1 MYERSAIVLEK
12 YFNKVFGFNESNN
25 LKKLYNNYKKII
37 EETCKYQEI
46 IEEEEK
52 VIEQFD
58 QIANEIRSIQQEQKK
73 LYKSNIKL
81 EEDRNKLFDDLDEE
95 PALLEKKLEKIGQT
109 ILSNNERLE
118 ELKNGF
124 TENLNEFNERQKER
138 NKCSKTR
145 RLEEGAHIQLIEE
158 VRKELQEI
166 DVGKIKELKQFATA
180 ETLDDIKKE
189 IAEIMINN
197 GRDEKVKFNEDVVEK
212 SVNAR
217 TQIAQKEAE
226 AYISIYDKTRRLL
239 NEIENEDIKLD
250 KYQKT
255 LRDVS
260 VKLEFLKAEKEY
272 IVSFLDNERM
282 TAINGL
288 KAHKV
293 MMAEACEKF
302 ELDIEQFGNLY
313 QLVLREIA
321 GKSTKKAY
329 NELYN
334 KEYLKNIEEK
344 EKNFEEAINNIKLKA
359 GTIINSNYWR
369 IEGIKNIYEVFQN
382 EITTKFGK
390 DLSEYRLEELEEEIE
405 EEPEEQTY
413 YNSKEDTNESDEDL
427 LSYDFQ
433 EDEEDDLEAD
443 EEEYFDDDDDEEY
456 EEYEEDEESEDED
469 DYDEY
474 DDEDDYD
481 YDVNDEFDD
490 DEDMEE
496 ENDED
501 EKDEI
506 DDDLDE
512 DYEDIYDFDYDEDDE
527 EETETD
533 EEKYL
538 DDDNDYYDEH
548 SKKTEE
554 KIKHEK
560 TVLNKKENAS
570 QKNKNSKGLFNK
582 FFKDKNK

>member
-12 YFNKVFGFNESNN
+12 YFNKIFGFNEKNN
-25 LKKLYNNYKKII
+25 LKNLYNSYKNII

-52 VIEQFD
+52 QIEQFD
-58 QIANEIRSIQQEQKK
+58 QIANEIRNIQQEQKK

-81 EEDRNKLFDDLDEE
+81 EEDRNKLFDDLDED

-138 NKCSKTR
+138 NKCSKAR
-145 RLEEGAHIQLIEE
+145 RIEEGTHIQLIEGLK
-158 VRKELQEI
+158 KELQEI
-166 DVGKIKELKQFATA
+166 DINKIKELKQFASA

-197 GRDEKVKFNEDVVEK
+197 GKDEKVKFNEEVVEK

-217 TQIAQKEAE
+217 TKIAQKEAE
-226 AYISIYDKTRRLL
+226 SYISAYDKTRKLL

-293 MMAEACEKF
+293 MMVEACEKF
-302 ELDIEQFGNLY
+302 ELDIEQFENLY

-369 IEGIKNIYEVFQN
+369 IDGIKNIYEVFQN

-390 DLSEYRLEELEEEIE
+390 DLSEYQLEELEEEIE
-405 EEPEEQTY
+405 DEPEEPIY
-413 YNSKEDTNESDEDL
+413 ENLDDENYESDEDL
-427 LSYDFQ
+427 LSYDFP
-433 EDEEDDLEAD
+433 EDDD
-443 EEEYFDDDDDEEY
+443 ESEIDEKEEYFDDDDDEY
-456 EEYEEDEESEDED
+456 ADDEEDEEDLDEF
-469 DYDEY
+469 E
-474 DDEDDYD
+474 DDEDDEDLEEDDEEFFDDDDED
-481 YDVNDEFDD
+481 YYEEDRDEDEEDDDFFFDD
-490 DEDMEE
+490 DE
-496 ENDED
+496 ED
-501 EKDEI
+501 EEVKDN
-506 DDDLDE
+506 
-512 DYEDIYDFDYDEDDE
+512 
-527 EETETD
+527 
-533 EEKYL
+533 K
-538 DDDNDYYDEH
+538 N
-548 SKKTEE
+548 SKK
-554 KIKHEK
+554 
-560 TVLNKKENAS
+560 LENNS
-570 QKNKNSKGLFNK
+570 QKSKNSKGLFNK

>member
-12 YFNKVFGFNESNN
+12 YFNKIFGFNEKNN
-25 LKKLYNNYKKII
+25 LKNLYNSYKNII

-52 VIEQFD
+52 QIEQFD
-58 QIANEIRSIQQEQKK
+58 QIANEIRNIQQEQKK

-81 EEDRNKLFDDLDEE
+81 EEDRNKLFDDLDED

-138 NKCSKTR
+138 NKCSKAR
-145 RLEEGAHIQLIEE
+145 RIEEGTHIQLIEE
-158 VRKELQEI
+158 LKKELQEI
-166 DVGKIKELKQFATA
+166 DVNKIKELKQFASA
-180 ETLDDIKKE
+180 ETLDDMKKE

-197 GRDEKVKFNEDVVEK
+197 GKDEKVKFNEDVVEK

-217 TQIAQKEAE
+217 TKIAQKEAE
-226 AYISIYDKTRRLL
+226 SYILVYDKTKRLL

-293 MMAEACEKF
+293 MMVEACEKF
-302 ELDIEQFGNLY
+302 ELDIEQFENLY

-334 KEYLKNIEEK
+334 KKYLKNIEEK

-369 IEGIKNIYEVFQN
+369 IDGIKNIYEVFQN

-390 DLSEYRLEELEEEIE
+390 DLSEYQLEELEEEIE
-405 EEPEEQTY
+405 DEPEEPIY
-413 YNSKEDTNESDEDL
+413 EDLDNENYESDEDL
-427 LSYDFQ
+427 LSYDFP
-433 EDEEDDLEAD
+433 EDDDESEID
-443 EEEYFDDDDDEEY
+443 EEEEYFDDDDDEY
-456 EEYEEDEESEDED
+456 ADDEEDEEDLDEFENDED
-469 DYDEY
+469 NEDLEEDDEEFFDD
-474 DDEDDYD
+474 DDEDYYEEDS
-481 YDVNDEFDD
+481 DEDEEDDFFFDD
-490 DEDMEE
+490 DEDEE
-496 ENDED
+496 E
-501 EKDEI
+501 EKDT
-506 DDDLDE
+506 E
-512 DYEDIYDFDYDEDDE
+512 DN
-527 EETETD
+527 
-533 EEKYL
+533 K
-538 DDDNDYYDEH
+538 N
-548 SKKTEE
+548 SKKPE
-554 KIKHEK
+554 K
-560 TVLNKKENAS
+560 NS
-570 QKNKNSKGLFNK
+570 QKSKNSKGLFNK

>member
-12 YFNKVFGFNESNN
+12 YFNKIFGFNEKNN
-25 LKKLYNNYKKII
+25 LKNLYNSYKNII

-52 VIEQFD
+52 QIEQFD
-58 QIANEIRSIQQEQKK
+58 QIANEIRNIQQEQKK

-81 EEDRNKLFDDLDEE
+81 EEDRNKLFDDLDED

-138 NKCSKTR
+138 NKCSKAR
-145 RLEEGAHIQLIEE
+145 RIEEGTHIQLIEE
-158 VRKELQEI
+158 LKKELQEI
-166 DVGKIKELKQFATA
+166 DVNKIKELKQFASA

-189 IAEIMINN
+189 IAEIMISN
-197 GRDEKVKFNEDVVEK
+197 GKDEKVKFNEDVVEK

-217 TQIAQKEAE
+217 TKIAQKEAE
-226 AYISIYDKTRRLL
+226 SYILVYDKTKRLL

-302 ELDIEQFGNLY
+302 ELDIEQFENLY
-313 QLVLREIA
+313 QLILREIA
-321 GKSTKKAY
+321 GKSTKKVY

-369 IEGIKNIYEVFQN
+369 IDGIKNIYEVFQN

-390 DLSEYRLEELEEEIE
+390 DLSEYQLEELEEEIE
-405 EEPEEQTY
+405 DEPEETIY
-413 YNSKEDTNESDEDL
+413 EDLDNENYESDEDL
-427 LSYDFQ
+427 LSYDFPE
-433 EDEEDDLEAD
+433 EDESDVDE
-443 EEEYFDDDDDEEY
+443 EEEYFDDDDDEYSED
-456 EEYEEDEESEDED
+456 EEDEELDEFEEDEEDKDLED
-469 DYDEY
+469 DYE
-474 DDEDDYD
+474 
-481 YDVNDEFDD
+481 EFFDDD
-490 DEDMEE
+490 DEDYYEE
-496 ENDED
+496 DSEDDDFFFENDED
-501 EKDEI
+501 NEDEE
-506 DDDLDE
+506 DE
-512 DYEDIYDFDYDEDDE
+512 DVEDN
-527 EETETD
+527 
-533 EEKYL
+533 K
-538 DDDNDYYDEH
+538 N
-548 SKKTEE
+548 SKKS
-554 KIKHEK
+554 K
-560 TVLNKKENAS
+560 NNY
-570 QKNKNSKGLFNK
+570 QKSKNSKGLFNK

>member
-12 YFNKVFGFNESNN
+12 YFNKIFGFNEKNN
-25 LKKLYNNYKKII
+25 LKNLYNSYKNII

-52 VIEQFD
+52 QIEQFD
-58 QIANEIRSIQQEQKK
+58 QIANEIRNIQQEQKK

-81 EEDRNKLFDDLDEE
+81 EEDRNKLFDDLDED

-138 NKCSKTR
+138 NKCSKAR
-145 RLEEGAHIQLIEE
+145 RIEEGTHIQLIEE
-158 VRKELQEI
+158 LKKELQEI
-166 DVGKIKELKQFATA
+166 DVNKIKELKQFASA
-180 ETLDDIKKE
+180 ETLDDMKKE

-197 GRDEKVKFNEDVVEK
+197 GKDEKVKFNEDVVEK

-217 TQIAQKEAE
+217 TKIAQKEAE
-226 AYISIYDKTRRLL
+226 SYILVYDKTKRLL
-239 NEIENEDIKLD
+239 NEIENEDIKLE

-293 MMAEACEKF
+293 MMVEACEKF
-302 ELDIEQFGNLY
+302 ELDIEQFENLY

-369 IEGIKNIYEVFQN
+369 IDGIKNIYEVLQN

-390 DLSEYRLEELEEEIE
+390 DLSEYQLEELEEEIE
-405 EEPEEQTY
+405 DEPEEPIY
-413 YNSKEDTNESDEDL
+413 EDLDDEDYESDEDL
-427 LSYDFQ
+427 LSYDFP
-433 EDEEDDLEAD
+433 EDDDESEID
-443 EEEYFDDDDDEEY
+443 EEEEYFDDDDDEY
-456 EEYEEDEESEDED
+456 ADDEEDEEDL
-469 DYDEY
+469 
-474 DDEDDYD
+474 
-481 YDVNDEFDD
+481 DEFDD
-490 DEDMEE
+490 DED
-496 ENDED
+496 D
-501 EKDEI
+501 KDLE
-506 DDDLDE
+506 
-512 DYEDIYDFDYDEDDE
+512 EDDE
-527 EETETD
+527 EFFDDDDEDYYEEDSEDDEDDDFFFDDD
-533 EEKYL
+533 EE
-538 DDDNDYYDEH
+538 DEEVEDNKN
-548 SKKTEE
+548 SKK
-554 KIKHEK
+554 
-560 TVLNKKENAS
+560 LENNS
-570 QKNKNSKGLFNK
+570 QKTKNSKGLFNK

>member
-12 YFNKVFGFNESNN
+12 YFNKIFGFNEKNN
-25 LKKLYNNYKKII
+25 LKNLYNSYKNII

-52 VIEQFD
+52 QIEQFD
-58 QIANEIRSIQQEQKK
+58 QIANEIRNIQQEQKK

-81 EEDRNKLFDDLDEE
+81 EEDRNKLFDDLDED

-138 NKCSKTR
+138 NKCSKAR
-145 RLEEGAHIQLIEE
+145 RIEEGTHIQLIEE
-158 VRKELQEI
+158 LKKELQEI
-166 DVGKIKELKQFATA
+166 DVNKIKELKQFASA

-189 IAEIMINN
+189 IAEIMISN
-197 GRDEKVKFNEDVVEK
+197 GKDEKVKFNEDVVEK

-217 TQIAQKEAE
+217 TKIAQKEAE
-226 AYISIYDKTRRLL
+226 SYILVYDKTKRLL

-302 ELDIEQFGNLY
+302 ELDIEQFENLY

-369 IEGIKNIYEVFQN
+369 IDGIKNIYEVFQN

-390 DLSEYRLEELEEEIE
+390 DLSEYQLEELEEEIE
-405 EEPEEQTY
+405 DEPEEPIY
-413 YNSKEDTNESDEDL
+413 ENLDDENYENDEDL
-427 LSYDFQ
+427 LSYDFP
-433 EDEEDDLEAD
+433 EDDDESEID
-443 EEEYFDDDDDEEY
+443 EEEEYFDDDDDEY
-456 EEYEEDEESEDED
+456 ADDEEDEEDLDEF
-469 DYDEY
+469 E
-474 DDEDDYD
+474 DDEDDEDLEEDDEEFFDDDDED
-481 YDVNDEFDD
+481 YYEEDSDEDEEDDDSFFDD
-490 DEDMEE
+490 DE
-496 ENDED
+496 ED
-501 EKDEI
+501 EEV
-506 DDDLDE
+506 E
-512 DYEDIYDFDYDEDDE
+512 DN
-527 EETETD
+527 
-533 EEKYL
+533 K
-538 DDDNDYYDEH
+538 N
-548 SKKTEE
+548 SKK
-554 KIKHEK
+554 
-560 TVLNKKENAS
+560 LENNS
-570 QKNKNSKGLFNK
+570 QKSKNSKGLFNK

>member
-12 YFNKVFGFNESNN
+12 YFNKIFGFNEKNN
-25 LKKLYNNYKKII
+25 LKNLYNSYKNII

-52 VIEQFD
+52 QIEQFD
-58 QIANEIRSIQQEQKK
+58 QIANEIRNIQQEQKK

-81 EEDRNKLFDDLDEE
+81 EEDRNKLFDDLDED

-138 NKCSKTR
+138 NKCSKAR
-145 RLEEGAHIQLIEE
+145 RIEEGTHIQLIEE
-158 VRKELQEI
+158 LKKELQEI
-166 DVGKIKELKQFATA
+166 DVNKIKELKQFASA

-189 IAEIMINN
+189 IAEIMISN
-197 GRDEKVKFNEDVVEK
+197 GKDEKVKFNEDVVEK

-217 TQIAQKEAE
+217 TKIAQKEAE
-226 AYISIYDKTRRLL
+226 SYILVYDKTKRLL
-239 NEIENEDIKLD
+239 NEIENEDVKLD

-302 ELDIEQFGNLY
+302 ELDIEQFENLY

-369 IEGIKNIYEVFQN
+369 IDGIKNIYEVFQN

-390 DLSEYRLEELEEEIE
+390 DLSEYQLEELEEEIE
-405 EEPEEQTY
+405 DEPEEPIY
-413 YNSKEDTNESDEDL
+413 ENLDDENYESDEDL
-427 LSYDFQ
+427 LSYDFP
-433 EDEEDDLEAD
+433 EDDDESEID
-443 EEEYFDDDDDEEY
+443 EEEEYFDDDDDEYADDKEDEEDLDEFEDDEDDEDLEEDDEEFFDDDDEDYY
-456 EEYEEDEESEDED
+456 EEDSDEDEEDDDFFFDDDEEDEE
-469 DYDEY
+469 
-474 DDEDDYD
+474 
-481 YDVNDEFDD
+481 V
-490 DEDMEE
+490 
-496 ENDED
+496 
-501 EKDEI
+501 KDN
-506 DDDLDE
+506 
-512 DYEDIYDFDYDEDDE
+512 
-527 EETETD
+527 
-533 EEKYL
+533 K
-538 DDDNDYYDEH
+538 N
-548 SKKTEE
+548 SKK
-554 KIKHEK
+554 
-560 TVLNKKENAS
+560 LENNS
-570 QKNKNSKGLFNK
+570 QKSKNSKGLFNK

>member
-12 YFNKVFGFNESNN
+12 YFNKIFGFNEKNN
-25 LKKLYNNYKKII
+25 LKNLYNSYKNII

-52 VIEQFD
+52 QIEQFD
-58 QIANEIRSIQQEQKK
+58 QIANEIRNIQQEQKK

-81 EEDRNKLFDDLDEE
+81 EEDRNKLFDDLDED

-138 NKCSKTR
+138 NKCSKAR
-145 RLEEGAHIQLIEE
+145 RIEEGTHIQLIEGLK
-158 VRKELQEI
+158 KELQEI
-166 DVGKIKELKQFATA
+166 DVNKIKELKQFASA
-180 ETLDDIKKE
+180 ETLDDMKKE

-197 GRDEKVKFNEDVVEK
+197 GKDEKVKFNEDVVEK

-217 TQIAQKEAE
+217 TKIAQKEAE
-226 AYISIYDKTRRLL
+226 SYILVYDKTKRLL
-239 NEIENEDIKLD
+239 NEIENEDVKLD

-293 MMAEACEKF
+293 MMVEACEKF
-302 ELDIEQFGNLY
+302 ELDIEQFENLY

-369 IEGIKNIYEVFQN
+369 IDGIKNIYEVFQN

-390 DLSEYRLEELEEEIE
+390 DLSEYQLEELEEEIE
-405 EEPEEQTY
+405 DEPEEPIY
-413 YNSKEDTNESDEDL
+413 ENLDDENYESDEDL
-427 LSYDFQ
+427 LSYDFP
-433 EDEEDDLEAD
+433 EDDDESEID
-443 EEEYFDDDDDEEY
+443 EEEEYFDDDDDEY
-456 EEYEEDEESEDED
+456 ADDEEDEEDLDEF
-469 DYDEY
+469 E
-474 DDEDDYD
+474 DDEDDEDLEEDDEEFFDDDDED
-481 YDVNDEFDD
+481 YYEEDSEEDEEDDDFFFDD
-490 DEDMEE
+490 DE
-496 ENDED
+496 ED
-501 EKDEI
+501 EEVKDN
-506 DDDLDE
+506 
-512 DYEDIYDFDYDEDDE
+512 
-527 EETETD
+527 
-533 EEKYL
+533 K
-538 DDDNDYYDEH
+538 N
-548 SKKTEE
+548 SKK
-554 KIKHEK
+554 
-560 TVLNKKENAS
+560 LENNS
-570 QKNKNSKGLFNK
+570 QKSKNSKGLFNK

>member
-12 YFNKVFGFNESNN
+12 YFNKIFGFNEKNN
-25 LKKLYNNYKKII
+25 LKNLYNSYKNII

-52 VIEQFD
+52 QIEQFD
-58 QIANEIRSIQQEQKK
+58 QIANEIRNIQQEQKK

-81 EEDRNKLFDDLDEE
+81 EEDRNKLFDDLDED

-138 NKCSKTR
+138 NKCSKAR
-145 RLEEGAHIQLIEE
+145 RIEEGTHIQLIEE
-158 VRKELQEI
+158 LKKELQEI
-166 DVGKIKELKQFATA
+166 DVNKIKELKQFASA

-189 IAEIMINN
+189 IAEIMISN
-197 GRDEKVKFNEDVVEK
+197 GKDEKVKFNEDVVEK

-217 TQIAQKEAE
+217 TKIAQKEAE
-226 AYISIYDKTRRLL
+226 SYILVYDKTKRLL

-302 ELDIEQFGNLY
+302 ELDIEQFENLY

-369 IEGIKNIYEVFQN
+369 IDGIKNIYEVFQN

-390 DLSEYRLEELEEEIE
+390 DLSEYQLEELEEEIE
-405 EEPEEQTY
+405 DEPEETIY
-413 YNSKEDTNESDEDL
+413 EDLDNENYESDEDL
-427 LSYDFQ
+427 LSYDFPE
-433 EDEEDDLEAD
+433 EDESDVDE
-443 EEEYFDDDDDEEY
+443 EEEYFDDDDDEYSED
-456 EEYEEDEESEDED
+456 EEDEELDEFEEDEEDKDLED
-469 DYDEY
+469 DYE
-474 DDEDDYD
+474 
-481 YDVNDEFDD
+481 EFFDDD
-490 DEDMEE
+490 DEDYYEE
-496 ENDED
+496 DSEDDDFFFENDED
-501 EKDEI
+501 NEDEE
-506 DDDLDE
+506 DE
-512 DYEDIYDFDYDEDDE
+512 DVEDN
-527 EETETD
+527 
-533 EEKYL
+533 K
-538 DDDNDYYDEH
+538 N
-548 SKKTEE
+548 SKKS
-554 KIKHEK
+554 K
-560 TVLNKKENAS
+560 NNY
-570 QKNKNSKGLFNK
+570 QKSKNSKGLFNK

>member
-12 YFNKVFGFNESNN
+12 YFNKIFGFNEKNN
-25 LKKLYNNYKKII
+25 LKNLYNSYKNII

-52 VIEQFD
+52 QIEQFD
-58 QIANEIRSIQQEQKK
+58 QIANQIRNIQQEQKK

-81 EEDRNKLFDDLDEE
+81 EEDRNKLFDDLDED

-109 ILSNNERLE
+109 VLSNNERLE
-118 ELKNGF
+118 ELKNEF

-145 RLEEGAHIQLIEE
+145 RIEEGTHIQLIEGLK
-158 VRKELQEI
+158 KELQEI
-166 DVGKIKELKQFATA
+166 DINKIKELKQFASA
-180 ETLDDIKKE
+180 ETLDDMKKE

-197 GRDEKVKFNEDVVEK
+197 GKDERIPFNKDVIQNAVETR
-212 SVNAR
+212 AD
-217 TQIAQKEAE
+217 IAKKEAE
-226 AYISIYDKTRRLL
+226 CYINAYEKTKRLIA
-239 NEIENEDIKLD
+239 EINNDDVKLD
-250 KYQKT
+250 KYTKT

-302 ELDIEQFGNLY
+302 ELDIEQFENLY

-369 IEGIKNIYEVFQN
+369 IDGIKNIYEVFQN

-390 DLSEYRLEELEEEIE
+390 DLSEYQLEELEEEIE
-405 EEPEEQTY
+405 DEPEEPIY
-413 YNSKEDTNESDEDL
+413 EDLDDENYESDEDL
-427 LSYDFQ
+427 LSYDFP
-433 EDEEDDLEAD
+433 EDDD
-443 EEEYFDDDDDEEY
+443 ESEVDEDEEYFDDDEY
-456 EEYEEDEESEDED
+456 SEDEEDEEDLDEFDDNEDDKDLEEDDEEFFDDDDED
-469 DYDEY
+469 YYEEDSE
-474 DDEDDYD
+474 DDEDDD
-481 YDVNDEFDD
+481 FFFDD
-490 DEDMEE
+490 DE
-496 ENDED
+496 ED
-501 EKDEI
+501 EEV
-506 DDDLDE
+506 E
-512 DYEDIYDFDYDEDDE
+512 DN
-527 EETETD
+527 
-533 EEKYL
+533 K
-538 DDDNDYYDEH
+538 N
-548 SKKTEE
+548 SKK
-554 KIKHEK
+554 
-560 TVLNKKENAS
+560 LENNS
-570 QKNKNSKGLFNK
+570 QKSKNSKGLFNK

>member
-12 YFNKVFGFNESNN
+12 YFNKIFGFNEKNN
-25 LKKLYNNYKKII
+25 LKNLYNSYKNII

-52 VIEQFD
+52 QIEQFD
-58 QIANEIRSIQQEQKK
+58 QIANEIRNIQQEQKK

-81 EEDRNKLFDDLDEE
+81 EEDRNKLFDDLDED
-95 PALLEKKLEKIGQT
+95 PALLEKKLEKIGQI

-138 NKCSKTR
+138 NKCSKSR
-145 RLEEGAHIQLIEE
+145 RLEESAHIQLIEE
-158 VRKELQEI
+158 VKKELQEI
-166 DVGKIKELKQFATA
+166 DINKIKELKQFASA
-180 ETLDDIKKE
+180 ETLDDMKKE

-197 GRDEKVKFNEDVVEK
+197 GKDEKVKFNEDVVEK

-217 TQIAQKEAE
+217 TKIAQKEAE
-226 AYISIYDKTRRLL
+226 SYILVYDKTKRLL
-239 NEIENEDIKLD
+239 NEIENEDVKLD

-302 ELDIEQFGNLY
+302 ELDIEQFENLY

-369 IEGIKNIYEVFQN
+369 IDGIKNIYEVFQN

-390 DLSEYRLEELEEEIE
+390 DLSEYQLEELEEEIE
-405 EEPEEQTY
+405 DEPEEPIY
-413 YNSKEDTNESDEDL
+413 ENLDDENYESDEDL
-427 LSYDFQ
+427 LSYDFP
-433 EDEEDDLEAD
+433 EDDDESEID
-443 EEEYFDDDDDEEY
+443 EEEEYFDDDDDEYADDKEDEEDLDEFEDDEDDEDLEEDDEEFFDDDDEDYY
-456 EEYEEDEESEDED
+456 EEDSDEDEEDDDFFFDDDEEDEE
-469 DYDEY
+469 
-474 DDEDDYD
+474 
-481 YDVNDEFDD
+481 V
-490 DEDMEE
+490 
-496 ENDED
+496 
-501 EKDEI
+501 KDN
-506 DDDLDE
+506 
-512 DYEDIYDFDYDEDDE
+512 
-527 EETETD
+527 
-533 EEKYL
+533 K
-538 DDDNDYYDEH
+538 N
-548 SKKTEE
+548 SKK
-554 KIKHEK
+554 
-560 TVLNKKENAS
+560 LENNS
-570 QKNKNSKGLFNK
+570 QKSKNSKGLFNK

>member
-12 YFNKVFGFNESNN
+12 YFNKIFGFNEKNN
-25 LKKLYNNYKKII
+25 LKNLYNSYKNII

-52 VIEQFD
+52 QIEQFD

-81 EEDRNKLFDDLDEE
+81 EEDRNKLFDDLDED

-138 NKCSKTR
+138 NKCSKAR
-145 RLEEGAHIQLIEE
+145 RIEEGTHIQLIEGLK
-158 VRKELQEI
+158 KELQEI
-166 DVGKIKELKQFATA
+166 DINKIKELKQFASA

-197 GRDEKVKFNEDVVEK
+197 GKDEKVKFNEEVVEK

-217 TQIAQKEAE
+217 TKIAQKEAE
-226 AYISIYDKTRRLL
+226 SYISAYDKTRKLL

-293 MMAEACEKF
+293 MMVEACEKF
-302 ELDIEQFGNLY
+302 ELDIEQFENLY

-369 IEGIKNIYEVFQN
+369 IDGIKNIYEVFQN

-390 DLSEYRLEELEEEIE
+390 DLSEYQLEELEEEIE
-405 EEPEEQTY
+405 DEPEEPIY
-413 YNSKEDTNESDEDL
+413 ENLDDENYESDEDL
-427 LSYDFQ
+427 LSYDFP
-433 EDEEDDLEAD
+433 EDDDESEID
-443 EEEYFDDDDDEEY
+443 EEEEYFDDDDDEY
-456 EEYEEDEESEDED
+456 ADDEEDEEDLDEF
-469 DYDEY
+469 E
-474 DDEDDYD
+474 DDEDDEDLEEDDEEFFDDDDED
-481 YDVNDEFDD
+481 YYEEDSDEDEEDDDFFFDD
-490 DEDMEE
+490 DE
-496 ENDED
+496 ED
-501 EKDEI
+501 EEV
-506 DDDLDE
+506 E
-512 DYEDIYDFDYDEDDE
+512 DN
-527 EETETD
+527 
-533 EEKYL
+533 K
-538 DDDNDYYDEH
+538 N
-548 SKKTEE
+548 SKK
-554 KIKHEK
+554 
-560 TVLNKKENAS
+560 LENNS
-570 QKNKNSKGLFNK
+570 QKSKNSKGLFNK

>member
-12 YFNKVFGFNESNN
+12 YFNKIFGFNEKNN
-25 LKKLYNNYKKII
+25 LKNLYNSYKNII

-52 VIEQFD
+52 QIEQFD
-58 QIANEIRSIQQEQKK
+58 QIANEIRNIQQEQKK

-81 EEDRNKLFDDLDEE
+81 EEDRNKLFDDLDED

-138 NKCSKTR
+138 NKCSKAR
-145 RLEEGAHIQLIEE
+145 RIEEGTHIQLIEE
-158 VRKELQEI
+158 LKKELQEI
-166 DVGKIKELKQFATA
+166 DVNKIKELKQFASA
-180 ETLDDIKKE
+180 ETLDDMKKE

-197 GRDEKVKFNEDVVEK
+197 GKDEKVKFNEDVVEK

-217 TQIAQKEAE
+217 TKIAQKEAE
-226 AYISIYDKTRRLL
+226 SYILVYDKTKRLL
-239 NEIENEDIKLD
+239 NEIENEDIKLE

-293 MMAEACEKF
+293 MMVEACEKF
-302 ELDIEQFGNLY
+302 ELDIEQFENLY

-369 IEGIKNIYEVFQN
+369 IDGIKNIYEVFQN

-390 DLSEYRLEELEEEIE
+390 DLSEYQLEELEEEIE
-405 EEPEEQTY
+405 DEPEEPIY
-413 YNSKEDTNESDEDL
+413 ENLDDENYESDEDL
-427 LSYDFQ
+427 LSYDFP
-433 EDEEDDLEAD
+433 EDDDESEID
-443 EEEYFDDDDDEEY
+443 EEEEYFDDDDDEYADDKEDEEDLDEFEDDEDLEEDDEEFFDDDDEDYY
-456 EEYEEDEESEDED
+456 EEDSDEDEEDDDFFFDDDEEDEE
-469 DYDEY
+469 
-474 DDEDDYD
+474 
-481 YDVNDEFDD
+481 V
-490 DEDMEE
+490 
-496 ENDED
+496 
-501 EKDEI
+501 KDN
-506 DDDLDE
+506 
-512 DYEDIYDFDYDEDDE
+512 
-527 EETETD
+527 
-533 EEKYL
+533 K
-538 DDDNDYYDEH
+538 N
-548 SKKTEE
+548 SKK
-554 KIKHEK
+554 
-560 TVLNKKENAS
+560 LENNS
-570 QKNKNSKGLFNK
+570 QKSKNSKGLFNK

>member
-12 YFNKVFGFNESNN
+12 YFNKIFGFNEKNN
-25 LKKLYNNYKKII
+25 LKNLYNSYKNII

-52 VIEQFD
+52 QIEQFD
-58 QIANEIRSIQQEQKK
+58 QIANEIRNIQQEQKK
-73 LYKSNIKL
+73 IYKSNIKL
-81 EEDRNKLFDDLDEE
+81 EEDRNKLFDDLDED

-138 NKCSKTR
+138 NKCSKAR
-145 RLEEGAHIQLIEE
+145 RIEEGTHIQLIEGLK
-158 VRKELQEI
+158 KELQEI
-166 DVGKIKELKQFATA
+166 DVNKIKELKQFASA
-180 ETLDDIKKE
+180 ETLDDMKKE

-197 GRDEKVKFNEDVVEK
+197 GKDEKVKFNEDVVEK

-217 TQIAQKEAE
+217 TKIAQKEAE
-226 AYISIYDKTRRLL
+226 SYILVYDKTKRLL
-239 NEIENEDIKLD
+239 NEIENEDIKLE

-293 MMAEACEKF
+293 MMVEACEKF
-302 ELDIEQFGNLY
+302 ELDIEQFENLY

-369 IEGIKNIYEVFQN
+369 IDGIKNIYEVFQN

-390 DLSEYRLEELEEEIE
+390 DLSEYQLEELEEEIE
-405 EEPEEQTY
+405 DEPEEPIY
-413 YNSKEDTNESDEDL
+413 ENLDDENYESDEDL
-427 LSYDFQ
+427 LSYDFP
-433 EDEEDDLEAD
+433 EDDDESEID
-443 EEEYFDDDDDEEY
+443 EEEEYFDDDDDEY
-456 EEYEEDEESEDED
+456 ADDEEDEEDLDEF
-469 DYDEY
+469 E
-474 DDEDDYD
+474 DDEDDEDLEEDDEEFFDDDDED
-481 YDVNDEFDD
+481 YYEEDSDEDEEDDDFFFDD
-490 DEDMEE
+490 DE
-496 ENDED
+496 ED
-501 EKDEI
+501 EEV
-506 DDDLDE
+506 E
-512 DYEDIYDFDYDEDDE
+512 DN
-527 EETETD
+527 
-533 EEKYL
+533 K
-538 DDDNDYYDEH
+538 N
-548 SKKTEE
+548 SKK
-554 KIKHEK
+554 
-560 TVLNKKENAS
+560 LENNS
-570 QKNKNSKGLFNK
+570 QKSKNSKGLFNK

>member
-12 YFNKVFGFNESNN
+12 YFNKIFGFNEKNN
-25 LKKLYNNYKKII
+25 LKNLYNSYKNII

-52 VIEQFD
+52 QIEQFD
-58 QIANEIRSIQQEQKK
+58 QIANEIRNIQQEQKK

-81 EEDRNKLFDDLDEE
+81 EEDRNKLFDDLDED

-138 NKCSKTR
+138 NKCSKSR
-145 RLEEGAHIQLIEE
+145 RLEESAHIQLIEE
-158 VRKELQEI
+158 VKKELQEI
-166 DVGKIKELKQFATA
+166 DINKIKELKQFASA
-180 ETLDDIKKE
+180 ETLDDMKKE

-197 GRDEKVKFNEDVVEK
+197 GKDEKVKFNENVVEK

-217 TQIAQKEAE
+217 TKIAQKEAE
-226 AYISIYDKTRRLL
+226 SYILVYDKTKRLL
-239 NEIENEDIKLD
+239 NEIENEDVKLD

-302 ELDIEQFGNLY
+302 ELDIEQFENLY

-369 IEGIKNIYEVFQN
+369 IDGIKNIYEVFQN

-390 DLSEYRLEELEEEIE
+390 DLSEYQLEELEEEIE
-405 EEPEEQTY
+405 DEPEEPIY
-413 YNSKEDTNESDEDL
+413 ENLDDENYESDEDL
-427 LSYDFQ
+427 LSYDFP
-433 EDEEDDLEAD
+433 EDDDESEID
-443 EEEYFDDDDDEEY
+443 EEEEYFDDDDDEYADDKED
-456 EEYEEDEESEDED
+456 EEDLDEFEDDEDDEDLEEDDEEFFDDDDEDYYEEDEE
-469 DYDEY
+469 
-474 DDEDDYD
+474 
-481 YDVNDEFDD
+481 V
-490 DEDMEE
+490 
-496 ENDED
+496 
-501 EKDEI
+501 KDN
-506 DDDLDE
+506 
-512 DYEDIYDFDYDEDDE
+512 
-527 EETETD
+527 
-533 EEKYL
+533 K
-538 DDDNDYYDEH
+538 N
-548 SKKTEE
+548 SKK
-554 KIKHEK
+554 
-560 TVLNKKENAS
+560 LENNS
-570 QKNKNSKGLFNK
+570 QKSKNSKGLFNK

>member
-12 YFNKVFGFNESNN
+12 YFNKIFGFNEKNN
-25 LKKLYNNYKKII
+25 LKNLYNSYKNII

-52 VIEQFD
+52 QIEQFD
-58 QIANEIRSIQQEQKK
+58 QIANEIRNIQQEQKK

-81 EEDRNKLFDDLDEE
+81 EEDRNKLFDDLDED

-138 NKCSKTR
+138 NKCSKAR
-145 RLEEGAHIQLIEE
+145 RIEEGTHIQLIEE
-158 VRKELQEI
+158 LKKELQEI
-166 DVGKIKELKQFATA
+166 DVNKIKELKQFASA
-180 ETLDDIKKE
+180 ETLDDMKKE

-197 GRDEKVKFNEDVVEK
+197 GKDEKVKFNEDVVEK

-217 TQIAQKEAE
+217 TKIAQKEAE
-226 AYISIYDKTRRLL
+226 SYILVYDKTKRLL
-239 NEIENEDIKLD
+239 NEIENEDIKLE

-293 MMAEACEKF
+293 MMVEACEKF
-302 ELDIEQFGNLY
+302 ELDIEQFENLY

-369 IEGIKNIYEVFQN
+369 IDGIKNIYEVFQN

-390 DLSEYRLEELEEEIE
+390 DLSEYQLEELEEEIE
-405 EEPEEQTY
+405 DEPEEPIY
-413 YNSKEDTNESDEDL
+413 EDLDDENYESDEDL
-427 LSYDFQ
+427 LSYDFP
-433 EDEEDDLEAD
+433 EDDDESEID
-443 EEEYFDDDDDEEY
+443 EEEEYFDDDDDEY
-456 EEYEEDEESEDED
+456 DDDEEDEEDL
-469 DYDEY
+469 
-474 DDEDDYD
+474 
-481 YDVNDEFDD
+481 DEFDD
-490 DEDMEE
+490 DED
-496 ENDED
+496 D
-501 EKDEI
+501 KDLE
-506 DDDLDE
+506 
-512 DYEDIYDFDYDEDDE
+512 EDDE
-527 EETETD
+527 EFFDDDDEDYYEEDSEDDEDDDFFFDDD
-533 EEKYL
+533 EE
-538 DDDNDYYDEH
+538 DEEVEDNKN
-548 SKKTEE
+548 SKK
-554 KIKHEK
+554 
-560 TVLNKKENAS
+560 LENNS
-570 QKNKNSKGLFNK
+570 QKTKNSKGLFNK

>member
-12 YFNKVFGFNESNN
+12 YFNKIFGFNEKNN
-25 LKKLYNNYKKII
+25 LKNLYNSYKNII

-46 IEEEEK
+46 IGEEEK
-52 VIEQFD
+52 QIEQFD
-58 QIANEIRSIQQEQKK
+58 QIANEIRNIQQEQKK

-81 EEDRNKLFDDLDEE
+81 EEDRNKLFDDLDED

-138 NKCSKTR
+138 NKCSKAR
-145 RLEEGAHIQLIEE
+145 RIEEGTHIQLIEE
-158 VRKELQEI
+158 LKKELQEI
-166 DVGKIKELKQFATA
+166 DVNKIKELKQFASA

-189 IAEIMINN
+189 IAEIMISN
-197 GRDEKVKFNEDVVEK
+197 GKDEKVKFNEDVVEK

-217 TQIAQKEAE
+217 TKIAQKEAE
-226 AYISIYDKTRRLL
+226 SYILVYDKTKRLL
-239 NEIENEDIKLD
+239 NEIENEDVKLD

-302 ELDIEQFGNLY
+302 ELDIEQFENLY

-369 IEGIKNIYEVFQN
+369 IDGIKNIYEVFQN

-390 DLSEYRLEELEEEIE
+390 DLSEYQLEELEEEIE
-405 EEPEEQTY
+405 DEPEEPIY
-413 YNSKEDTNESDEDL
+413 ENLDDENYESDEDL
-427 LSYDFQ
+427 LSYDFP
-433 EDEEDDLEAD
+433 EDDD
-443 EEEYFDDDDDEEY
+443 ESEIDEKEEYFDDDDDEY
-456 EEYEEDEESEDED
+456 ADDEEDEEDLDEF
-469 DYDEY
+469 E
-474 DDEDDYD
+474 DDEDDEDLEEDDEEFFDDDDED
-481 YDVNDEFDD
+481 YYEEDRDEDEEDDDFFFDD
-490 DEDMEE
+490 DE
-496 ENDED
+496 ED
-501 EKDEI
+501 EEVKDN
-506 DDDLDE
+506 
-512 DYEDIYDFDYDEDDE
+512 
-527 EETETD
+527 
-533 EEKYL
+533 K
-538 DDDNDYYDEH
+538 N
-548 SKKTEE
+548 SKK
-554 KIKHEK
+554 
-560 TVLNKKENAS
+560 LENNS
-570 QKNKNSKGLFNK
+570 QKSKNSKGLFNK

>member
-12 YFNKVFGFNESNN
+12 YFNKIFGFNEKNN
-25 LKKLYNNYKKII
+25 LKNLYNSYKNII

-52 VIEQFD
+52 QIEQFD
-58 QIANEIRSIQQEQKK
+58 QIANEIRNIQQEQKK

-81 EEDRNKLFDDLDEE
+81 EEDRNKLFDDLDED

-138 NKCSKTR
+138 NKCSKAR
-145 RLEEGAHIQLIEE
+145 RIEEGTHIQLIEE
-158 VRKELQEI
+158 LKKELQEI
-166 DVGKIKELKQFATA
+166 DVNKIKELKQFASA

-189 IAEIMINN
+189 IAEIMISN
-197 GRDEKVKFNEDVVEK
+197 GKDEKVKFNEDVVEK

-217 TQIAQKEAE
+217 TKIAQKEAE
-226 AYISIYDKTRRLL
+226 SYILVYDKTKRLL

-302 ELDIEQFGNLY
+302 ELDIEQFENLY

-369 IEGIKNIYEVFQN
+369 IDGIKNIYEVFQN

-390 DLSEYRLEELEEEIE
+390 DLSEYQLEELEEEIE
-405 EEPEEQTY
+405 DEPEEPIY
-413 YNSKEDTNESDEDL
+413 EDLDDENYENDEEL
-427 LSYDFQ
+427 LSYDFP
-433 EDEEDDLEAD
+433 EEDDESEVD
-443 EEEYFDDDDDEEY
+443 EEEEYFDDDDDEYADDEYADDEDDEDLEEDDEEFFDDDDEDYY
-456 EEYEEDEESEDED
+456 EEDSDEDEEDDDSFFDDDEEDEE
-469 DYDEY
+469 
-474 DDEDDYD
+474 
-481 YDVNDEFDD
+481 V
-490 DEDMEE
+490 
-496 ENDED
+496 
-501 EKDEI
+501 KDN
-506 DDDLDE
+506 
-512 DYEDIYDFDYDEDDE
+512 
-527 EETETD
+527 
-533 EEKYL
+533 K
-538 DDDNDYYDEH
+538 N
-548 SKKTEE
+548 SKK
-554 KIKHEK
+554 
-560 TVLNKKENAS
+560 LENNS
-570 QKNKNSKGLFNK
+570 QKSKNSKGLFNK

>member
-12 YFNKVFGFNESNN
+12 YFNKIFGFNEKNN
-25 LKKLYNNYKKII
+25 LKNLYNSYKNII

-52 VIEQFD
+52 QIEQFD
-58 QIANEIRSIQQEQKK
+58 QIANEIRNIQLEQKK

-81 EEDRNKLFDDLDEE
+81 EEDRNKLFDDLDED

-138 NKCSKTR
+138 NKCSKAR
-145 RLEEGAHIQLIEE
+145 RIEEGTHIQLIEE
-158 VRKELQEI
+158 LKKELQEI
-166 DVGKIKELKQFATA
+166 DVNKIKELKQFASA

-189 IAEIMINN
+189 IAEIMISN
-197 GRDEKVKFNEDVVEK
+197 GKDEKVKFNEDVVEK

-217 TQIAQKEAE
+217 TKIAQKEAE
-226 AYISIYDKTRRLL
+226 SYILVYDKTKRLL
-239 NEIENEDIKLD
+239 NEIENEDVKLD

-302 ELDIEQFGNLY
+302 ELDIEQFENLY

-369 IEGIKNIYEVFQN
+369 IDGIKNIYEVFQN

-390 DLSEYRLEELEEEIE
+390 DLSEYQLEELEEEIE
-405 EEPEEQTY
+405 DEPEEPIY
-413 YNSKEDTNESDEDL
+413 ENLDDENYESDEDL
-427 LSYDFQ
+427 LSYDFP
-433 EDEEDDLEAD
+433 EDDD
-443 EEEYFDDDDDEEY
+443 ESEIDEKEEYFDDDDDEY
-456 EEYEEDEESEDED
+456 ADDEEDEEDLDEF
-469 DYDEY
+469 E
-474 DDEDDYD
+474 DDEDDEDLEEDDEEFFDDDDED
-481 YDVNDEFDD
+481 YYEEDRDEDEEDDDFFFDD
-490 DEDMEE
+490 DE
-496 ENDED
+496 ED
-501 EKDEI
+501 EEVKDN
-506 DDDLDE
+506 
-512 DYEDIYDFDYDEDDE
+512 
-527 EETETD
+527 
-533 EEKYL
+533 K
-538 DDDNDYYDEH
+538 N
-548 SKKTEE
+548 SKK
-554 KIKHEK
+554 
-560 TVLNKKENAS
+560 LENNS
-570 QKNKNSKGLFNK
+570 QKSKNSKGLFNK

>member
-12 YFNKVFGFNESNN
+12 YFNKIFGFNEKNN
-25 LKKLYNNYKKII
+25 LKNLYNSYKNII

-52 VIEQFD
+52 QIEQFD
-58 QIANEIRSIQQEQKK
+58 QIANEIRNIQQEQKK

-81 EEDRNKLFDDLDEE
+81 EEDRNKLFDDLDED

-138 NKCSKTR
+138 NKCSKAR
-145 RLEEGAHIQLIEE
+145 RIEEGTHIQMIEE
-158 VRKELQEI
+158 LKKELQEI
-166 DVGKIKELKQFATA
+166 DVNKIKELKQFASA

-189 IAEIMINN
+189 IAEIMISN
-197 GRDEKVKFNEDVVEK
+197 GKDEKVKFNEDVVEK

-217 TQIAQKEAE
+217 TKIAQKEAE
-226 AYISIYDKTRRLL
+226 SYILVYDKTKRLL

-302 ELDIEQFGNLY
+302 ELDIEQFENLY

-369 IEGIKNIYEVFQN
+369 IDGIKNIYEVFQN

-390 DLSEYRLEELEEEIE
+390 DLSEYQLEELEEEIE
-405 EEPEEQTY
+405 DEPEEPIY
-413 YNSKEDTNESDEDL
+413 EDLDDENYENDEEL
-427 LSYDFQ
+427 LSYDFP
-433 EDEEDDLEAD
+433 EEDDESEVD
-443 EEEYFDDDDDEEY
+443 EEEEYFDDDDDEY
-456 EEYEEDEESEDED
+456 ADDEEDEEDLDEF
-469 DYDEY
+469 E
-474 DDEDDYD
+474 DDEDDEDLEEDDEEFFDDDDED
-481 YDVNDEFDD
+481 YYEEDSDEDEEDDDFFFDD
-490 DEDMEE
+490 DE
-496 ENDED
+496 ED
-501 EKDEI
+501 EEVKDN
-506 DDDLDE
+506 
-512 DYEDIYDFDYDEDDE
+512 
-527 EETETD
+527 
-533 EEKYL
+533 K
-538 DDDNDYYDEH
+538 N
-548 SKKTEE
+548 SKK
-554 KIKHEK
+554 
-560 TVLNKKENAS
+560 LENNS
-570 QKNKNSKGLFNK
+570 QKSKNSKGLFNK

>member
-12 YFNKVFGFNESNN
+12 YFNKIFGFNEKNN
-25 LKKLYNNYKKII
+25 LKNLYNSYKNII

-52 VIEQFD
+52 QIEQFD
-58 QIANEIRSIQQEQKK
+58 QIANEIRNIQQEQKK
-73 LYKSNIKL
+73 IYKSNIKL
-81 EEDRNKLFDDLDEE
+81 EEDRNKLFDDLDED

-138 NKCSKTR
+138 NKCSKAR
-145 RLEEGAHIQLIEE
+145 RIEEGTHIQLIEGLK
-158 VRKELQEI
+158 KELQEI
-166 DVGKIKELKQFATA
+166 DVNKIKELKQFASA
-180 ETLDDIKKE
+180 ETLDDMKKE

-197 GRDEKVKFNEDVVEK
+197 GKDEKVKFNEDVVEK

-217 TQIAQKEAE
+217 TKIAQKEAE
-226 AYISIYDKTRRLL
+226 SYILVYDKTKRLL
-239 NEIENEDIKLD
+239 NEIENEDIKLE

-272 IVSFLDNERM
+272 SVSFLDNERM

-293 MMAEACEKF
+293 MMVEACEKF
-302 ELDIEQFGNLY
+302 ELDIEQFENLY

-369 IEGIKNIYEVFQN
+369 IDGIKNIYEVFQN

-390 DLSEYRLEELEEEIE
+390 DLSEYQLEELEEEIE
-405 EEPEEQTY
+405 DEPEEPIY
-413 YNSKEDTNESDEDL
+413 ENLDDENYESDEDL
-427 LSYDFQ
+427 LSYDFP
-433 EDEEDDLEAD
+433 EDDDESEID
-443 EEEYFDDDDDEEY
+443 EEEEYFDDADDEYADDEEDEEDLDEFEDDEDDEDLEEDDEEFFDDDDEDYYEEDSDEDEEDDDFFFDDDEE
-456 EEYEEDEESEDED
+456 DEEVED
-469 DYDEY
+469 
-474 DDEDDYD
+474 
-481 YDVNDEFDD
+481 NK
-490 DEDMEE
+490 
-496 ENDED
+496 N
-501 EKDEI
+501 
-506 DDDLDE
+506 
-512 DYEDIYDFDYDEDDE
+512 
-527 EETETD
+527 
-533 EEKYL
+533 
-538 DDDNDYYDEH
+538 
-548 SKKTEE
+548 SKK
-554 KIKHEK
+554 
-560 TVLNKKENAS
+560 LENNS
-570 QKNKNSKGLFNK
+570 QKSKNSKGLFNK

>member
-12 YFNKVFGFNESNN
+12 YFNKIFGFNEKNN
-25 LKKLYNNYKKII
+25 LKNLYNSYKNII

-52 VIEQFD
+52 QIEQFD
-58 QIANEIRSIQQEQKK
+58 QIANEIRNIQQEQKK

-81 EEDRNKLFDDLDEE
+81 EEDRNKLFDDLDED

-138 NKCSKTR
+138 NKCSKAR
-145 RLEEGAHIQLIEE
+145 RIEEGTHIQLIEE
-158 VRKELQEI
+158 LKKELQEI
-166 DVGKIKELKQFATA
+166 DVNKIKELKQFASA
-180 ETLDDIKKE
+180 ETLDDMKKE

-197 GRDEKVKFNEDVVEK
+197 GKDEKVKFNEDVVEK

-217 TQIAQKEAE
+217 TKIAQKEAE
-226 AYISIYDKTRRLL
+226 SYILVYDKTKRLL
-239 NEIENEDIKLD
+239 NEIENEDVKLD

-302 ELDIEQFGNLY
+302 ELDIEQFENLY

-344 EKNFEEAINNIKLKA
+344 EKSFEEAINNIKLKA

-369 IEGIKNIYEVFQN
+369 IDGIKNIYEVFQN

-390 DLSEYRLEELEEEIE
+390 DLSEYQLEELEEEIE
-405 EEPEEQTY
+405 DEPEEPIY
-413 YNSKEDTNESDEDL
+413 ENLDDENYESDEDL
-427 LSYDFQ
+427 LSYDFP
-433 EDEEDDLEAD
+433 EDDD
-443 EEEYFDDDDDEEY
+443 ESEIDEKEEYFDDDDDEY
-456 EEYEEDEESEDED
+456 ADDEEDEEDLDEF
-469 DYDEY
+469 E
-474 DDEDDYD
+474 DDEDDEDLEEDDEEFFDDDDED
-481 YDVNDEFDD
+481 YYEEDRDEDEEDDDFFFDD
-490 DEDMEE
+490 DE
-496 ENDED
+496 ED
-501 EKDEI
+501 EEVKDN
-506 DDDLDE
+506 
-512 DYEDIYDFDYDEDDE
+512 
-527 EETETD
+527 
-533 EEKYL
+533 K
-538 DDDNDYYDEH
+538 N
-548 SKKTEE
+548 SKK
-554 KIKHEK
+554 
-560 TVLNKKENAS
+560 LENNS
-570 QKNKNSKGLFNK
+570 QKSKNSKGLFNK

>member
-12 YFNKVFGFNESNN
+12 YFNKIFGFNEKNN
-25 LKKLYNNYKKII
+25 LKNLYNSYKNII

-52 VIEQFD
+52 QIEQFD
-58 QIANEIRSIQQEQKK
+58 QIANEIRNIQQEQKK
-73 LYKSNIKL
+73 IYKSNIKL
-81 EEDRNKLFDDLDEE
+81 EEDRNKLFDDLDED

-138 NKCSKTR
+138 NKCSKAR
-145 RLEEGAHIQLIEE
+145 RIEEGTHIQLIEGLK
-158 VRKELQEI
+158 KELQEI
-166 DVGKIKELKQFATA
+166 DVNKIKELKQFASA
-180 ETLDDIKKE
+180 ETLDDMKKE

-197 GRDEKVKFNEDVVEK
+197 GKDEKVKFNEDVVEK

-217 TQIAQKEAE
+217 TKIAQKEAE
-226 AYISIYDKTRRLL
+226 SYILVYDKTKRLL
-239 NEIENEDIKLD
+239 NEIENEDIKLE

-293 MMAEACEKF
+293 MMVEACEKF
-302 ELDIEQFGNLY
+302 ELDIEQFENLY

-369 IEGIKNIYEVFQN
+369 IDGIKNIYEVFQN

-390 DLSEYRLEELEEEIE
+390 DLSEYQLEELEEEIE
-405 EEPEEQTY
+405 DEPEEPIY
-413 YNSKEDTNESDEDL
+413 ENLDDENYESDEDL
-427 LSYDFQ
+427 LSYDFP
-433 EDEEDDLEAD
+433 EDDDESEID
-443 EEEYFDDDDDEEY
+443 EEEEYFDDADDEYADDEEDEEDLDEFEDDEDDEDLEEDDEEFFDDDDEDYYEEDSDEDEEDDDFFFDDDEE
-456 EEYEEDEESEDED
+456 DEEVED
-469 DYDEY
+469 
-474 DDEDDYD
+474 
-481 YDVNDEFDD
+481 NK
-490 DEDMEE
+490 
-496 ENDED
+496 N
-501 EKDEI
+501 
-506 DDDLDE
+506 
-512 DYEDIYDFDYDEDDE
+512 
-527 EETETD
+527 
-533 EEKYL
+533 
-538 DDDNDYYDEH
+538 
-548 SKKTEE
+548 SKK
-554 KIKHEK
+554 
-560 TVLNKKENAS
+560 LENNS
-570 QKNKNSKGLFNK
+570 QKSKNSKGLFNK

>member
-12 YFNKVFGFNESNN
+12 YFNKIFGFNEKNN
-25 LKKLYNNYKKII
+25 LKNLYNSYKNII

-52 VIEQFD
+52 QIEQFD
-58 QIANEIRSIQQEQKK
+58 QIANEIRNIQQEQKK

-81 EEDRNKLFDDLDEE
+81 EEDRNKLFDDLDED

-138 NKCSKTR
+138 NKCSKSR
-145 RLEEGAHIQLIEE
+145 RLEESAHIQLIEE
-158 VRKELQEI
+158 VKKELQEI
-166 DVGKIKELKQFATA
+166 DINKIKELKQFASA
-180 ETLDDIKKE
+180 ETLDDMKKE

-197 GRDEKVKFNEDVVEK
+197 GKDEKVKFNEDVVEK

-217 TQIAQKEAE
+217 TKIAQKEAE
-226 AYISIYDKTRRLL
+226 SYILVYDKTKRLL
-239 NEIENEDIKLD
+239 NEIENEDVKLD

-302 ELDIEQFGNLY
+302 ELDIEQFENLY

-369 IEGIKNIYEVFQN
+369 IDGIKNIYEVFQN

-390 DLSEYRLEELEEEIE
+390 DLSEYQLEELEEEIE
-405 EEPEEQTY
+405 DEPEEPIY
-413 YNSKEDTNESDEDL
+413 ENLDDENYESDEDL

-433 EDEEDDLEAD
+433 EDDDESEID
-443 EEEYFDDDDDEEY
+443 EKEEYFDDDDDEY
-456 EEYEEDEESEDED
+456 ADDEEDEEDLDEF
-469 DYDEY
+469 E
-474 DDEDDYD
+474 DDEDDED
-481 YDVNDEFDD
+481 LEENDEEFFDDDDEDYYEEDSEEDEEDDDFFFDD
-490 DEDMEE
+490 DE
-496 ENDED
+496 ED
-501 EKDEI
+501 EEVKDN
-506 DDDLDE
+506 
-512 DYEDIYDFDYDEDDE
+512 
-527 EETETD
+527 
-533 EEKYL
+533 K
-538 DDDNDYYDEH
+538 N
-548 SKKTEE
+548 SKK
-554 KIKHEK
+554 
-560 TVLNKKENAS
+560 LENNS
-570 QKNKNSKGLFNK
+570 QKSKNSKGLFNK

>member
-12 YFNKVFGFNESNN
+12 YFNKIFGFNEKNN
-25 LKKLYNNYKKII
+25 LKNLYNSYKNII

-52 VIEQFD
+52 QIEQFD
-58 QIANEIRSIQQEQKK
+58 QIANEIRNIQQEQKK

-81 EEDRNKLFDDLDEE
+81 EEDRNKLFDDLDED

-138 NKCSKTR
+138 NKCSKAR
-145 RLEEGAHIQLIEE
+145 RIEEGTHIQLIEE
-158 VRKELQEI
+158 LKKELQEI
-166 DVGKIKELKQFATA
+166 DVNKIKELKQFASA

-189 IAEIMINN
+189 IAEIMISN
-197 GRDEKVKFNEDVVEK
+197 GKDEKVKFNEDVVEK

-217 TQIAQKEAE
+217 TKIAQKEAE
-226 AYISIYDKTRRLL
+226 SYILVYDKTKRLL

-302 ELDIEQFGNLY
+302 ELDIEQFENLY

-321 GKSTKKAY
+321 GNSTKKAY

-369 IEGIKNIYEVFQN
+369 IDGIKNIYEVFQN

-390 DLSEYRLEELEEEIE
+390 DLSEYQLEELEEEIE
-405 EEPEEQTY
+405 DEPEEPIY
-413 YNSKEDTNESDEDL
+413 ENLDDENYENDEDL
-427 LSYDFQ
+427 LSYDFP
-433 EDEEDDLEAD
+433 EDDD
-443 EEEYFDDDDDEEY
+443 ESEIDEDEEYFDDDDDEYADDEEEDLDEFEDDEDDEDLEEDDEEFFDDDDEDYY
-456 EEYEEDEESEDED
+456 EEDSDEDEEDDDSFFDDDEEDEEVED
-469 DYDEY
+469 
-474 DDEDDYD
+474 
-481 YDVNDEFDD
+481 NK
-490 DEDMEE
+490 
-496 ENDED
+496 N
-501 EKDEI
+501 
-506 DDDLDE
+506 
-512 DYEDIYDFDYDEDDE
+512 
-527 EETETD
+527 
-533 EEKYL
+533 
-538 DDDNDYYDEH
+538 
-548 SKKTEE
+548 SKK
-554 KIKHEK
+554 
-560 TVLNKKENAS
+560 LENNS
-570 QKNKNSKGLFNK
+570 QKSKNSKGLFNK

>member
-12 YFNKVFGFNESNN
+12 YFNKIFGFNEKNN
-25 LKKLYNNYKKII
+25 LKNLYNSYKNII

-52 VIEQFD
+52 QIEQFD
-58 QIANEIRSIQQEQKK
+58 QIANEIRNIQQEQKK

-81 EEDRNKLFDDLDEE
+81 EEDRNKLFDDLDED

-138 NKCSKTR
+138 NKCSKAR
-145 RLEEGAHIQLIEE
+145 RIEEGTHIQLIEGLK
-158 VRKELQEI
+158 KELQEI
-166 DVGKIKELKQFATA
+166 DVNKIKELKQFASA
-180 ETLDDIKKE
+180 ETLDDMKKE

-197 GRDEKVKFNEDVVEK
+197 GKDEKVKFNEDVVEK

-217 TQIAQKEAE
+217 TKIAQKEAE
-226 AYISIYDKTRRLL
+226 SYILVYDKTKRLL
-239 NEIENEDIKLD
+239 NEIENEDVKLD

-293 MMAEACEKF
+293 MMVEACEKF
-302 ELDIEQFGNLY
+302 ELDIEQFENLY

-369 IEGIKNIYEVFQN
+369 IDGIKNIYEVFQN

-390 DLSEYRLEELEEEIE
+390 DLSEYQLEELEEEIE
-405 EEPEEQTY
+405 DEPEEPIY
-413 YNSKEDTNESDEDL
+413 ENLDDENYESDEDL
-427 LSYDFQ
+427 LSYDFP
-433 EDEEDDLEAD
+433 EDDD
-443 EEEYFDDDDDEEY
+443 ESEIDEDEEYFDDDDDEYADDKEDEEDLDEFEDDEDDEDLEEDDEEFFDDDDEDYY
-456 EEYEEDEESEDED
+456 EEDSEEDEED
-469 DYDEY
+469 DDFF
-474 DDEDDYD
+474 
-481 YDVNDEFDD
+481 FDD
-490 DEDMEE
+490 DE
-496 ENDED
+496 ED
-501 EKDEI
+501 EEVKDN
-506 DDDLDE
+506 
-512 DYEDIYDFDYDEDDE
+512 
-527 EETETD
+527 
-533 EEKYL
+533 K
-538 DDDNDYYDEH
+538 N
-548 SKKTEE
+548 SKK
-554 KIKHEK
+554 
-560 TVLNKKENAS
+560 LENNS
-570 QKNKNSKGLFNK
+570 QKSKNSKGLFNK

>member
-12 YFNKVFGFNESNN
+12 YFNKIFGFNEKSN
-25 LKKLYNNYKKII
+25 LKNLYNSYKNII

-52 VIEQFD
+52 QIEQFD
-58 QIANEIRSIQQEQKK
+58 QIANEIRNIQQEQKK

-95 PALLEKKLEKIGQT
+95 PALLEKKLEKVGQT
-109 ILSNNERLE
+109 ISSNNERLE

-145 RLEEGAHIQLIEE
+145 RIEESTHIQLIEE
-158 VRKELQEI
+158 VKKELQEI
-166 DVGKIKELKQFATA
+166 DGNKIKELKQFASA
-180 ETLDDIKKE
+180 ETLDDMKKE

-197 GRDEKVKFNEDVVEK
+197 GKDEKVKFNEEVVEK

-217 TQIAQKEAE
+217 TKIAQKEAE
-226 AYISIYDKTRRLL
+226 SYISVYDKTRKLL

-302 ELDIEQFGNLY
+302 ELDIEQFENLY
-313 QLVLREIA
+313 QLILREIA

-369 IEGIKNIYEVFQN
+369 IDGIKNIYEVFQN

-390 DLSEYRLEELEEEIE
+390 DLSEYQLEELEEKFED
-405 EEPEEQTY
+405 EPEEQIY
-413 YNSKEDTNESDEDL
+413 EDLDDENYQSDEDL
-427 LSYDFQ
+427 LSYDFPE
-433 EDEEDDLEAD
+433 EDESDIDE
-443 EEEYFDDDDDEEY
+443 EEEYFDDDDDEYSED
-456 EEYEEDEESEDED
+456 EEDEELDEFEEDKEDED
-469 DYDEY
+469 LEDNYEEFFDDDDEDYYEEDSE
-474 DDEDDYD
+474 DDEDDD
-481 YDVNDEFDD
+481 FFFDD
-490 DEDMEE
+490 DE
-496 ENDED
+496 ED
-501 EKDEI
+501 EEV
-506 DDDLDE
+506 E
-512 DYEDIYDFDYDEDDE
+512 DN
-527 EETETD
+527 
-533 EEKYL
+533 K
-538 DDDNDYYDEH
+538 N
-548 SKKTEE
+548 SKK
-554 KIKHEK
+554 
-560 TVLNKKENAS
+560 LENNS
-570 QKNKNSKGLFNK
+570 QKSKNSKGLFNK

>member
-12 YFNKVFGFNESNN
+12 YFNKIFGFNEKNN
-25 LKKLYNNYKKII
+25 LKNLYNSYKNII

-52 VIEQFD
+52 QIEQFD
-58 QIANEIRSIQQEQKK
+58 QIANEIRNIQQEQKK

-81 EEDRNKLFDDLDEE
+81 EEDRNKLFDDLDED

-138 NKCSKTR
+138 NKCSKSR
-145 RLEEGAHIQLIEE
+145 RLEESAHIQLIEE
-158 VRKELQEI
+158 VKKELQEI
-166 DVGKIKELKQFATA
+166 DINKIKELKQFASA
-180 ETLDDIKKE
+180 ETLDDMKKE

-197 GRDEKVKFNEDVVEK
+197 GKDEKVKFNEDVVEK

-217 TQIAQKEAE
+217 TKIAQKEAE
-226 AYISIYDKTRRLL
+226 SYILVYDKTKRLL
-239 NEIENEDIKLD
+239 NEIENENVKLD

-302 ELDIEQFGNLY
+302 ELDIEQFENLY

-369 IEGIKNIYEVFQN
+369 IDGIKNIYEVFQN

-390 DLSEYRLEELEEEIE
+390 DLSEYQLEELEEEIE
-405 EEPEEQTY
+405 DEPEEPIY
-413 YNSKEDTNESDEDL
+413 ENLDDENYESDEDL
-427 LSYDFQ
+427 LSYDFP
-433 EDEEDDLEAD
+433 EDDDESEID
-443 EEEYFDDDDDEEY
+443 EEEEYFDDDDDEYADDKEDEEDLDEFEDDEDDEDLEEDDEEFFDDDDEDYY
-456 EEYEEDEESEDED
+456 EEDSDEDEEDDDFFFDDDEEDEE
-469 DYDEY
+469 
-474 DDEDDYD
+474 
-481 YDVNDEFDD
+481 V
-490 DEDMEE
+490 
-496 ENDED
+496 
-501 EKDEI
+501 KDN
-506 DDDLDE
+506 
-512 DYEDIYDFDYDEDDE
+512 
-527 EETETD
+527 
-533 EEKYL
+533 K
-538 DDDNDYYDEH
+538 N
-548 SKKTEE
+548 SKK
-554 KIKHEK
+554 
-560 TVLNKKENAS
+560 LENNS
-570 QKNKNSKGLFNK
+570 QKSKNSKGLFNK

>member
-12 YFNKVFGFNESNN
+12 YFNKIFGFNEKNN
-25 LKKLYNNYKKII
+25 LKNLYNSYKNII

-52 VIEQFD
+52 QIEQFD
-58 QIANEIRSIQQEQKK
+58 QIANQIRNIQQEQKK

-81 EEDRNKLFDDLDEE
+81 EEDRNKLFDDLDED

-109 ILSNNERLE
+109 VLSNNERLE
-118 ELKNGF
+118 ELKNEF

-145 RLEEGAHIQLIEE
+145 RIEEGTHIQLIEGLK
-158 VRKELQEI
+158 KELQEI
-166 DVGKIKELKQFATA
+166 DINKIKELKQFASA
-180 ETLDDIKKE
+180 ETLDDMKKE

-197 GRDEKVKFNEDVVEK
+197 GKDEKVKFNEDVVEK

-217 TQIAQKEAE
+217 TKIAQKEAE
-226 AYISIYDKTRRLL
+226 SYISVYDKTRKLL

-302 ELDIEQFGNLY
+302 ELDIEQFENLY

-369 IEGIKNIYEVFQN
+369 IDGIKNIYEVFQN

-390 DLSEYRLEELEEEIE
+390 DLSEYQLEELEEEIE
-405 EEPEEQTY
+405 DEPEEPIY
-413 YNSKEDTNESDEDL
+413 EDLDDENYESDEDL
-427 LSYDFQ
+427 LSYDFP
-433 EDEEDDLEAD
+433 EDDD
-443 EEEYFDDDDDEEY
+443 ESEVDEDEEYFDDDEYADD
-456 EEYEEDEESEDED
+456 EEDEEDL
-469 DYDEY
+469 
-474 DDEDDYD
+474 
-481 YDVNDEFDD
+481 DEFDD
-490 DEDMEE
+490 DED
-496 ENDED
+496 D
-501 EKDEI
+501 KDLE
-506 DDDLDE
+506 
-512 DYEDIYDFDYDEDDE
+512 EDDE
-527 EETETD
+527 EFFDDDDEDYYEEDSEDDEDDDFFFDDD
-533 EEKYL
+533 EE
-538 DDDNDYYDEH
+538 DEEVEDNKN
-548 SKKTEE
+548 SKK
-554 KIKHEK
+554 
-560 TVLNKKENAS
+560 LENNS
-570 QKNKNSKGLFNK
+570 QKSKNSKGLFNK

>member
-12 YFNKVFGFNESNN
+12 YFNKIFGFNEKNN
-25 LKKLYNNYKKII
+25 LKNLYNSYKNII

-52 VIEQFD
+52 QIEQFD
-58 QIANEIRSIQQEQKK
+58 QIANEIRNIQQEQKK

-81 EEDRNKLFDDLDEE
+81 EEDRNKLFDDLDED

-138 NKCSKTR
+138 NKCSKAR
-145 RLEEGAHIQLIEE
+145 RIEEGTHIQLIEE
-158 VRKELQEI
+158 LKKELQEI
-166 DVGKIKELKQFATA
+166 DVNKIKELKQFASA
-180 ETLDDIKKE
+180 ETLDDMKKE

-197 GRDEKVKFNEDVVEK
+197 GKDEKVKFNEDVVEK

-217 TQIAQKEAE
+217 TKIAQKEAE
-226 AYISIYDKTRRLL
+226 SYILVYDKTKRLL
-239 NEIENEDIKLD
+239 NE
-250 KYQKT
+250 
-255 LRDVS
+255 
-260 VKLEFLKAEKEY
+260 AEKEY

-293 MMAEACEKF
+293 MMVEACEKF
-302 ELDIEQFGNLY
+302 ELDIEQFENLY

-369 IEGIKNIYEVFQN
+369 IDGIKNIYEVFQN

-390 DLSEYRLEELEEEIE
+390 DLSEYQLEELEEEIE
-405 EEPEEQTY
+405 DEPEEPIY
-413 YNSKEDTNESDEDL
+413 ENLDDENYESDEDL
-427 LSYDFQ
+427 LSYDFP
-433 EDEEDDLEAD
+433 EDDDESEID
-443 EEEYFDDDDDEEY
+443 EEEEYFDDDDDEYADDKEDEEDLDEFEDDEDLEEDDEEFFDDDDEDYY
-456 EEYEEDEESEDED
+456 EEDSDEDEEDDDFFFDDDEEDEE
-469 DYDEY
+469 
-474 DDEDDYD
+474 
-481 YDVNDEFDD
+481 V
-490 DEDMEE
+490 
-496 ENDED
+496 
-501 EKDEI
+501 KDN
-506 DDDLDE
+506 
-512 DYEDIYDFDYDEDDE
+512 
-527 EETETD
+527 
-533 EEKYL
+533 K
-538 DDDNDYYDEH
+538 N
-548 SKKTEE
+548 SKK
-554 KIKHEK
+554 
-560 TVLNKKENAS
+560 LENNS
-570 QKNKNSKGLFNK
+570 QKSKNSKGLFNK

>member
-12 YFNKVFGFNESNN
+12 YFNKIFGFNEKNN
-25 LKKLYNNYKKII
+25 LKNLYNSYKNII

-52 VIEQFD
+52 QIEQFD
-58 QIANEIRSIQQEQKK
+58 QIANEIRNIQQEQKK
-73 LYKSNIKL
+73 LYNSNIKL
-81 EEDRNKLFDDLDEE
+81 EEDRNKLFDDLDED

-138 NKCSKTR
+138 NKCSKAR
-145 RLEEGAHIQLIEE
+145 RIEEGTHIQLIEE
-158 VRKELQEI
+158 LKKELQEI
-166 DVGKIKELKQFATA
+166 DVNKIKELKQFASA
-180 ETLDDIKKE
+180 ETLDDMKKE

-197 GRDEKVKFNEDVVEK
+197 GKDEKVKFNEDVVEK

-217 TQIAQKEAE
+217 TKIAQKEAE
-226 AYISIYDKTRRLL
+226 SYILVYDKTKRLL

-302 ELDIEQFGNLY
+302 ELDIEQFENLY

-369 IEGIKNIYEVFQN
+369 IDGIKNIYEVFQN

-390 DLSEYRLEELEEEIE
+390 DLSEYQLEELEEEIE
-405 EEPEEQTY
+405 DEPEEPIY
-413 YNSKEDTNESDEDL
+413 EDLDDENYENDEDL
-427 LSYDFQ
+427 LSYDFP
-433 EDEEDDLEAD
+433 EDDDESEID
-443 EEEYFDDDDDEEY
+443 EEEEYFDDDDDEYADDEENDLDEFEDDEDDEDLEEDDEEFFDDDDEDYY
-456 EEYEEDEESEDED
+456 EEDSEEDEED
-469 DYDEY
+469 DDFF
-474 DDEDDYD
+474 
-481 YDVNDEFDD
+481 FDD
-490 DEDMEE
+490 DE
-496 ENDED
+496 ED
-501 EKDEI
+501 EEVKDN
-506 DDDLDE
+506 
-512 DYEDIYDFDYDEDDE
+512 
-527 EETETD
+527 
-533 EEKYL
+533 K
-538 DDDNDYYDEH
+538 N
-548 SKKTEE
+548 SKK
-554 KIKHEK
+554 
-560 TVLNKKENAS
+560 LENNS
-570 QKNKNSKGLFNK
+570 QKSKNSKGLFNK

>member
-12 YFNKVFGFNESNN
+12 YFNKIFGFNEKNN
-25 LKKLYNNYKKII
+25 LKNLYNSYKNII

-52 VIEQFD
+52 QIEQFD
-58 QIANEIRSIQQEQKK
+58 QIANEIRNIQQEQKK

-81 EEDRNKLFDDLDEE
+81 EEDRNKLFDDLDED

-138 NKCSKTR
+138 NKCSKAR
-145 RLEEGAHIQLIEE
+145 RIEEGTHIQLIEGLK
-158 VRKELQEI
+158 KELQEI
-166 DVGKIKELKQFATA
+166 DVNKIKELKQFASA
-180 ETLDDIKKE
+180 ETLDDMKKE

-197 GRDEKVKFNEDVVEK
+197 GKDEKVKFNEDVVEK

-217 TQIAQKEAE
+217 TKIAQKEAE
-226 AYISIYDKTRRLL
+226 SYISAYDKTRKLL

-260 VKLEFLKAEKEY
+260 VKIEFLKAEKEY

-293 MMAEACEKF
+293 MMVEACEKF
-302 ELDIEQFGNLY
+302 ELDIEQFENLY

-369 IEGIKNIYEVFQN
+369 IDGIKNIYEVFQN

-390 DLSEYRLEELEEEIE
+390 DLSEYQLEELEEEIE
-405 EEPEEQTY
+405 DEPEEPIY
-413 YNSKEDTNESDEDL
+413 ENLDDENYESDEDL
-427 LSYDFQ
+427 LSYDFP
-433 EDEEDDLEAD
+433 EDDDESEID
-443 EEEYFDDDDDEEY
+443 EEEEYFDDDDDEY
-456 EEYEEDEESEDED
+456 ADDEEDEEDLDEF
-469 DYDEY
+469 E
-474 DDEDDYD
+474 DDEDDEDLEEDDEEFFDDDDED
-481 YDVNDEFDD
+481 YYEEDSDEDEEDDDFFFDD
-490 DEDMEE
+490 DE
-496 ENDED
+496 ED
-501 EKDEI
+501 EEV
-506 DDDLDE
+506 E
-512 DYEDIYDFDYDEDDE
+512 DN
-527 EETETD
+527 
-533 EEKYL
+533 K
-538 DDDNDYYDEH
+538 N
-548 SKKTEE
+548 SKK
-554 KIKHEK
+554 
-560 TVLNKKENAS
+560 LENNS
-570 QKNKNSKGLFNK
+570 QKSKNSKGLFNK

>member
-12 YFNKVFGFNESNN
+12 YFNKIFGFNEKNN
-25 LKKLYNNYKKII
+25 LKNLYNSYKNII

-52 VIEQFD
+52 QIEQFD
-58 QIANEIRSIQQEQKK
+58 QIANEIRNIQQEQKK

-81 EEDRNKLFDDLDEE
+81 EEDRNKLFDDLDED

-138 NKCSKTR
+138 NKCSKSR
-145 RLEEGAHIQLIEE
+145 RLEESAHIQLIEE
-158 VRKELQEI
+158 VKKELQEI
-166 DVGKIKELKQFATA
+166 DINKIKELKQFASA
-180 ETLDDIKKE
+180 ETLDDMKKE

-197 GRDEKVKFNEDVVEK
+197 GKDEKVKFNENVVEK

-217 TQIAQKEAE
+217 TKIAQKEAE
-226 AYISIYDKTRRLL
+226 SYILVYDKTKRLL
-239 NEIENEDIKLD
+239 NEIENEDVKLD

-302 ELDIEQFGNLY
+302 ELDIEQFENLY

-369 IEGIKNIYEVFQN
+369 IDGIKNIYEVFQN

-390 DLSEYRLEELEEEIE
+390 DLSEYQLEELEEEIE
-405 EEPEEQTY
+405 DEPEEPIY
-413 YNSKEDTNESDEDL
+413 ENLDDENYESDEDL
-427 LSYDFQ
+427 LSYDFP
-433 EDEEDDLEAD
+433 EDDDESEID
-443 EEEYFDDDDDEEY
+443 EEEEYFDDDDDEYADDKEDEEDLDEFEDDEDDEDLEEDDEEFFDDDDEDYY
-456 EEYEEDEESEDED
+456 EEDSDEDEEDDDFFFDDDEEDEE
-469 DYDEY
+469 
-474 DDEDDYD
+474 
-481 YDVNDEFDD
+481 V
-490 DEDMEE
+490 
-496 ENDED
+496 
-501 EKDEI
+501 KDN
-506 DDDLDE
+506 
-512 DYEDIYDFDYDEDDE
+512 
-527 EETETD
+527 
-533 EEKYL
+533 K
-538 DDDNDYYDEH
+538 N
-548 SKKTEE
+548 SKK
-554 KIKHEK
+554 
-560 TVLNKKENAS
+560 LENNS
-570 QKNKNSKGLFNK
+570 QKSKNSKGLFNK

>member
-12 YFNKVFGFNESNN
+12 YFNKIFGFNEKNN
-25 LKKLYNNYKKII
+25 LKNLYNSYKNII

-52 VIEQFD
+52 QIEQFD
-58 QIANEIRSIQQEQKK
+58 QIANEIRNIQQEQKK

-81 EEDRNKLFDDLDEE
+81 EEDRNKLFDDLDED

-138 NKCSKTR
+138 NKCSKAR
-145 RLEEGAHIQLIEE
+145 RIEEGTHIQLIEE
-158 VRKELQEI
+158 LKKELQEI
-166 DVGKIKELKQFATA
+166 DVNKIKELKQFASA

-189 IAEIMINN
+189 IAEIMISN
-197 GRDEKVKFNEDVVEK
+197 GKDEKVKFNEDVVEK

-217 TQIAQKEAE
+217 TKIAQKEAE
-226 AYISIYDKTRRLL
+226 SYILVYDKTKRLL

-302 ELDIEQFGNLY
+302 ELDIEQFENLY

-369 IEGIKNIYEVFQN
+369 IDGIKNIYEVFQN

-390 DLSEYRLEELEEEIE
+390 DLSEYQLEELEEEIE
-405 EEPEEQTY
+405 EEPEEQAN
-413 YNSKEDTNESDEDL
+413 YNSSEDTNESDEDL
-427 LSYDFQ
+427 LSYDFPE
-433 EDEEDDLEAD
+433 EDEDELEDD
-443 EEEYFDDDDDEEY
+443 EEEYFDDDDDEY
-456 EEYEEDEESEDED
+456 ADDEEDEEDLDEF
-469 DYDEY
+469 E
-474 DDEDDYD
+474 DDEDDEDLEEDDEEFFDDDDED
-481 YDVNDEFDD
+481 YYEEDSDEDEEDDDSFFDD
-490 DEDMEE
+490 DE
-496 ENDED
+496 ED
-501 EKDEI
+501 EEV
-506 DDDLDE
+506 E
-512 DYEDIYDFDYDEDDE
+512 DN
-527 EETETD
+527 
-533 EEKYL
+533 K
-538 DDDNDYYDEH
+538 N
-548 SKKTEE
+548 SKK
-554 KIKHEK
+554 
-560 TVLNKKENAS
+560 LENNS
-570 QKNKNSKGLFNK
+570 QKSKNSKGLFNK

>member
-12 YFNKVFGFNESNN
+12 YFNKIFGFNEKNN
-25 LKKLYNNYKKII
+25 LKNLYNSYKNII

-52 VIEQFD
+52 QIEQFD
-58 QIANEIRSIQQEQKK
+58 QIANEIRNIQQEQKK

-81 EEDRNKLFDDLDEE
+81 EEDRNKLFDDLDED

-138 NKCSKTR
+138 NKCSKAR
-145 RLEEGAHIQLIEE
+145 RIEEGTHIQLIEE
-158 VRKELQEI
+158 LKKELQEI
-166 DVGKIKELKQFATA
+166 DVNKIKELKQFASA
-180 ETLDDIKKE
+180 ETLDDMKKE

-197 GRDEKVKFNEDVVEK
+197 GKDEKVKFNEDVVEK

-217 TQIAQKEAE
+217 TKIAQKEAE
-226 AYISIYDKTRRLL
+226 SYILVYDKTKRLL

-302 ELDIEQFGNLY
+302 ELDIEQFENLY

-369 IEGIKNIYEVFQN
+369 IDGIKNIYEVFQN

-390 DLSEYRLEELEEEIE
+390 DLSEYQLEELEEEIE
-405 EEPEEQTY
+405 DEPEEPIY
-413 YNSKEDTNESDEDL
+413 EDLDDENYENDEDL
-427 LSYDFQ
+427 LSYDFP
-433 EDEEDDLEAD
+433 EDDDESEID
-443 EEEYFDDDDDEEY
+443 EEEEYFDDDDDEY
-456 EEYEEDEESEDED
+456 ADDEEDEEDL
-469 DYDEY
+469 
-474 DDEDDYD
+474 
-481 YDVNDEFDD
+481 DEFDD
-490 DEDMEE
+490 DED
-496 ENDED
+496 D
-501 EKDEI
+501 KDLE
-506 DDDLDE
+506 
-512 DYEDIYDFDYDEDDE
+512 EDDE
-527 EETETD
+527 EFFDDDDEDYYEEDSEDDEDDDFFFDDD
-533 EEKYL
+533 EE
-538 DDDNDYYDEH
+538 DEEVEDNKN
-548 SKKTEE
+548 SKK
-554 KIKHEK
+554 
-560 TVLNKKENAS
+560 LENNS
-570 QKNKNSKGLFNK
+570 QKTKNSKGLFNK

>member
-12 YFNKVFGFNESNN
+12 YFNKIFGFNEKNN
-25 LKKLYNNYKKII
+25 LKNLYNSYKNII

-52 VIEQFD
+52 QIEQFD
-58 QIANEIRSIQQEQKK
+58 QIANEIRNIQQEQKK

-81 EEDRNKLFDDLDEE
+81 EEDRNKLFDDLDED

-138 NKCSKTR
+138 NKCSKAR
-145 RLEEGAHIQLIEE
+145 RIEEGTHIQLIEE
-158 VRKELQEI
+158 LKKELQEI
-166 DVGKIKELKQFATA
+166 DVNKIKELKQFASA

-189 IAEIMINN
+189 IAEIMISN
-197 GRDEKVKFNEDVVEK
+197 GKDEKVKFNEDVVEK

-217 TQIAQKEAE
+217 TKIAQKEAE
-226 AYISIYDKTRRLL
+226 SYILVYDKTKRLL
-239 NEIENEDIKLD
+239 NEIENEDVKLD

-302 ELDIEQFGNLY
+302 ELDIEQFENLY

-369 IEGIKNIYEVFQN
+369 IDGIKNIYEVFQN

-390 DLSEYRLEELEEEIE
+390 DLSEYQLEELEEEIE
-405 EEPEEQTY
+405 EEPEEPIY
-413 YNSKEDTNESDEDL
+413 ENLDDENYESDEDL
-427 LSYDFQ
+427 LSYDFP
-433 EDEEDDLEAD
+433 EDDDESEID
-443 EEEYFDDDDDEEY
+443 EEEEYFDDDDDEYADDKEDEEDLDEFEDDEDDEDLEEDDEEFFDDDDEDYY
-456 EEYEEDEESEDED
+456 EEDSDEDEEDDDFFFDDDEEDEE
-469 DYDEY
+469 
-474 DDEDDYD
+474 
-481 YDVNDEFDD
+481 V
-490 DEDMEE
+490 
-496 ENDED
+496 
-501 EKDEI
+501 KDN
-506 DDDLDE
+506 
-512 DYEDIYDFDYDEDDE
+512 
-527 EETETD
+527 
-533 EEKYL
+533 K
-538 DDDNDYYDEH
+538 N
-548 SKKTEE
+548 SKK
-554 KIKHEK
+554 
-560 TVLNKKENAS
+560 LENNS
-570 QKNKNSKGLFNK
+570 QKSKNSKGLFNK

>member
-12 YFNKVFGFNESNN
+12 YFNKIFGFNEKNN
-25 LKKLYNNYKKII
+25 LKNLYNSYKNII

-52 VIEQFD
+52 QIEQFD
-58 QIANEIRSIQQEQKK
+58 QIANEIRNIQQEQKK

-81 EEDRNKLFDDLDEE
+81 EEDRNKLFDDLDED

-138 NKCSKTR
+138 NKCSKAR
-145 RLEEGAHIQLIEE
+145 RIEEGTHIQLIEE
-158 VRKELQEI
+158 LKKELQEI
-166 DVGKIKELKQFATA
+166 DVNKIKELKQFASA

-189 IAEIMINN
+189 IAEIMISN
-197 GRDEKVKFNEDVVEK
+197 GKDEKVKFNEDVVEK

-217 TQIAQKEAE
+217 TKIAQKEAE
-226 AYISIYDKTRRLL
+226 SYILVYDKTKRLL
-239 NEIENEDIKLD
+239 NEIENEDVKLD

-302 ELDIEQFGNLY
+302 ELDIEQFENLY

-369 IEGIKNIYEVFQN
+369 IDGIKNIYEVFQN

-390 DLSEYRLEELEEEIE
+390 DLSEYQLEELEEEIE
-405 EEPEEQTY
+405 DEPEEPIY
-413 YNSKEDTNESDEDL
+413 ENLDDENYESDEDL
-427 LSYDFQ
+427 LSYDFP
-433 EDEEDDLEAD
+433 EDDDESEID
-443 EEEYFDDDDDEEY
+443 EEEEYFDDDDDEYADDKEDEEDLDEFEDDEDDEDLEEDDEEFFDDDDEDYY
-456 EEYEEDEESEDED
+456 EEDSDEDEEDDDFFFDDDEEDEE
-469 DYDEY
+469 
-474 DDEDDYD
+474 
-481 YDVNDEFDD
+481 V
-490 DEDMEE
+490 
-496 ENDED
+496 
-501 EKDEI
+501 KDN
-506 DDDLDE
+506 
-512 DYEDIYDFDYDEDDE
+512 
-527 EETETD
+527 
-533 EEKYL
+533 K
-538 DDDNDYYDEH
+538 N
-548 SKKTEE
+548 SKK
-554 KIKHEK
+554 
-560 TVLNKKENAS
+560 LENNY
-570 QKNKNSKGLFNK
+570 QKSKNSKGLFNK

>member
-12 YFNKVFGFNESNN
+12 YFNKIFGFNEKNN
-25 LKKLYNNYKKII
+25 LKNLYNSYKNII

-52 VIEQFD
+52 QIEQFD
-58 QIANEIRSIQQEQKK
+58 QIANEIRNIQQEQKK

-81 EEDRNKLFDDLDEE
+81 EEDRNKLFDDLDED

-138 NKCSKTR
+138 NKCSKAR
-145 RLEEGAHIQLIEE
+145 RIEEGTHIQLIEGLK
-158 VRKELQEI
+158 KELQEI
-166 DVGKIKELKQFATA
+166 DVNKIKELKQFASA
-180 ETLDDIKKE
+180 ETLDDMKKE

-197 GRDEKVKFNEDVVEK
+197 GKDEKVKFNEDVVEK

-217 TQIAQKEAE
+217 TKIAQKEAE
-226 AYISIYDKTRRLL
+226 SYILVYDKTKRLL
-239 NEIENEDIKLD
+239 NEIENEDVKLD

-293 MMAEACEKF
+293 MMVEACEKF
-302 ELDIEQFGNLY
+302 ELDIEQFENLY

-369 IEGIKNIYEVFQN
+369 IDGIKNIYEVFQN

-390 DLSEYRLEELEEEIE
+390 DLSEYQLEELEEEIE
-405 EEPEEQTY
+405 DEPEEPIY
-413 YNSKEDTNESDEDL
+413 ENLDDENYESDEDL
-427 LSYDFQ
+427 LSYDFP
-433 EDEEDDLEAD
+433 EDDDESEID
-443 EEEYFDDDDDEEY
+443 EEEEYFDDDDDEYADDKEDEEDLDEFEDDDEEFFDDDDEDYY
-456 EEYEEDEESEDED
+456 EEDSEEDEED
-469 DYDEY
+469 DDFF
-474 DDEDDYD
+474 
-481 YDVNDEFDD
+481 FDD
-490 DEDMEE
+490 DE
-496 ENDED
+496 ED
-501 EKDEI
+501 EEVKDN
-506 DDDLDE
+506 
-512 DYEDIYDFDYDEDDE
+512 
-527 EETETD
+527 
-533 EEKYL
+533 K
-538 DDDNDYYDEH
+538 N
-548 SKKTEE
+548 SKK
-554 KIKHEK
+554 
-560 TVLNKKENAS
+560 LENNS
-570 QKNKNSKGLFNK
+570 QKSKNSKGLFNK

>member
-12 YFNKVFGFNESNN
+12 YFNKIFGFNEKNN
-25 LKKLYNNYKKII
+25 LKNLYNSYKNII

-52 VIEQFD
+52 QIEQFD
-58 QIANEIRSIQQEQKK
+58 QIANEIRNIQQEQKK
-73 LYKSNIKL
+73 IYKSNIKL
-81 EEDRNKLFDDLDEE
+81 EEDRNKLFDDLDED

-138 NKCSKTR
+138 NKCSKAR
-145 RLEEGAHIQLIEE
+145 RIEEGIHIQLIEGLK
-158 VRKELQEI
+158 KELQEI
-166 DVGKIKELKQFATA
+166 DINKIKELKQFASA

-197 GRDEKVKFNEDVVEK
+197 GKDEKVKFNEEVVEK

-217 TQIAQKEAE
+217 TKIAQKEAE
-226 AYISIYDKTRRLL
+226 SYISAYDKTRKLL

-293 MMAEACEKF
+293 MMVEACEKF
-302 ELDIEQFGNLY
+302 ELDIEQFENLY

-369 IEGIKNIYEVFQN
+369 IDGIKNIYEVFQN

-390 DLSEYRLEELEEEIE
+390 DLSEYQLEELEEEIE
-405 EEPEEQTY
+405 DEPEEPIY
-413 YNSKEDTNESDEDL
+413 EDLDDENYENDEDL
-427 LSYDFQ
+427 LSYDFP
-433 EDEEDDLEAD
+433 EDDD
-443 EEEYFDDDDDEEY
+443 ESEIDEDEEYFDDDEYAEDEEDEEDLDEVDDDEDDEDLEEDDEEFFDDDDEEY
-456 EEYEEDEESEDED
+456 YEEDSEDDEDDDFFFDDDEEDEEVED
-469 DYDEY
+469 
-474 DDEDDYD
+474 
-481 YDVNDEFDD
+481 NK
-490 DEDMEE
+490 
-496 ENDED
+496 N
-501 EKDEI
+501 
-506 DDDLDE
+506 
-512 DYEDIYDFDYDEDDE
+512 
-527 EETETD
+527 
-533 EEKYL
+533 
-538 DDDNDYYDEH
+538 
-548 SKKTEE
+548 SKK
-554 KIKHEK
+554 
-560 TVLNKKENAS
+560 LENNS
-570 QKNKNSKGLFNK
+570 QKSKNSKGLFNK